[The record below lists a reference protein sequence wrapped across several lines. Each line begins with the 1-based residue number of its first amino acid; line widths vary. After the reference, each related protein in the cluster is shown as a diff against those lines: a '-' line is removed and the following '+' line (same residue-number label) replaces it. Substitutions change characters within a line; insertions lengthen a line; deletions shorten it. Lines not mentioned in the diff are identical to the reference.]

1 MPLGRPMGGVG
12 GVEGVWLVFKL
23 STEDAEECEALAVSA
38 AVHNL
43 SQRYQKHSKDASERA
58 AG

>member
-1 MPLGRPMGGVG
+1 MGGVG

-38 AVHNL
+38 AVHDFN
-43 SQRYQKHSKDASERA
+43 QRYQKHSKGVSERA
-58 AG
+58 VG